1 MLSVGGKSI
10 TFFIAYVA
18 IFVDPHLLV
27 EHLFAHSQDLKIF
40 LCLEDDVLA
49 ITLCPLEVIDKI
61 WIQVRCSDIVL
72 IHFIVIVDVENLQLF
87 HHCGVRTNLAS
98 QSLHHGLL
106 FELFVLLTALID
118 EFIQLFFCIIFYH
131 IHYFNWLN
139 NGRRWLLTTSSF
151 SLIFISVIEVFFIDA
166 EQSQCIAV
174 NLGLTD
180 NVALRHLD
188 IRHTVTGMSHHD
200 GNLLKRHSLL

>member
-10 TFFIAYVA
+10 TFFIADVA

-49 ITLCPLEVIDKI
+49 ITLCPLEVIDEVSV
-61 WIQVRCSDIVL
+61 QVWCSDIVL

-98 QSLHHGLL
+98 QSLHNGLL
-106 FELFVLLTALID
+106 FYLFVLLPTLID
-118 EFIQLFFCIIFYH
+118 ELIQLFFCLIFYH

-139 NGRRWLLTTSSF
+139 NGRRWQLATSSF
-151 SLIFISVIEVFFIDA
+151 SLILI
-166 EQSQCIAV
+166 
-174 NLGLTD
+174 
-180 NVALRHLD
+180 
-188 IRHTVTGMSHHD
+188 
-200 GNLLKRHSLL
+200 

>member
-18 IFVDPHLLV
+18 IFVDPYLLV
-27 EHLFAHSQDLKIF
+27 EHLFAHSKDLKIF

-49 ITLCPLEVIDKI
+49 IMLCHLEVIDKI

-98 QSLHHGLL
+98 QSLHDGLL
-106 FELFVLLTALID
+106 FKFFVLLPTLID
-118 EFIQLFFCIIFYH
+118 EFIQLFYCIIFYH

-151 SLIFISVIEVFFIDA
+151 SLILIYTVIEVFFIYA

-174 NLGLTD
+174 NLGLTY
-180 NVALRHLD
+180 NVALRHLY
-188 IRHTVTGMSHHD
+188 IRHAVACMPHHD
-200 GNLLKRHSLL
+200 GNLL